1 MDTPTYHRGQ
11 QVALRFAATSADSA
25 LYTLMQADGTPTAT
39 TWRPRGTYSMQLPR
53 AITVWAEVTAT
64 PGKAAKEYTL
74 NTPLDLGRLIFH
86 LTATEL
92 AACDRT
98 PAS

>member
-1 MDTPTYHRGQ
+1 MDTPTYRRGQ

-25 LYTLMQADGTPTAT
+25 LYTLMHAVGGTPTAI
-39 TWRPRGTYSMQLPR
+39 TWRPFTNFSMQLPR

-74 NTPLDLGRLIFH
+74 TTPATLGTAHLRLKRS
-86 LTATEL
+86 EL
-92 AACDRT
+92 IACDLT
-98 PAS
+98 PA